1 VFGTIPALPPVN
13 LNKAAIFCRPK
24 YLRRHI
30 MAVAQTKAA
39 SFIQE
44 HTEEISSHQII
55 SLLMDGALERIGQAQ
70 QAHQKNNQAD
80 LQVLIH
86 KLVAIINGLRN
97 SLNMDAGEIAA
108 NLDALYEYMVERITQ
123 ASYAE
128 LAPVLAEVQGLIGEI
143 KTGWDEMNF
152 SAMPQAQVAVE

>member
-1 VFGTIPALPPVN
+1 
-13 LNKAAIFCRPK
+13 
-24 YLRRHI
+24 

-55 SLLMDGALERIGQAQ
+55 SLLMDGALERIGQAL
-70 QAHQKNNQAD
+70 QAQKENNQAD
-80 LQVLIH
+80 LQVLTH

-97 SLNMDAGEIAA
+97 SLNMSAGEIAE

-123 ASYAE
+123 ASYVE
-128 LAPVLAEVQGLIGEI
+128 LASVLVEIQGLIGEI
-143 KTGWDEMNF
+143 KTGWD
-152 SAMPQAQVAVE
+152 AMDFTAISQVQAAVE